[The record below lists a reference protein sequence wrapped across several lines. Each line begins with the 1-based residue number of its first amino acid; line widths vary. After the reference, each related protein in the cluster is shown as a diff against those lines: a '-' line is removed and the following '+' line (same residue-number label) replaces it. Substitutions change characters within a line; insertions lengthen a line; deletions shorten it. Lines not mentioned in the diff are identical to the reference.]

1 MKNVVGRVNVKTV
14 KAQNINKALKP
25 AGDETATNFLPK
37 FVKNVDSRWFFGHY
51 PGFANVQ
58 WLIAVWK
65 NLVKCKIEI
74 MEIRFKFFY

>member
-58 WLIAVWK
+58 
-65 NLVKCKIEI
+65 
-74 MEIRFKFFY
+74 